1 MENNAQ
7 VGLMPVESSDEALNT
22 FPSEPG
28 KEKPR
33 SAFASMAV
41 IVGAV
46 ACAIAATG
54 AGAFWFSAQPRA
66 ATSATGSLTVES
78 EPAGSDIFV
87 DGSPRGKTP
96 MTMALVEG
104 KHQLLLQRGART
116 QTIPLA
122 IKADTGIVHHIT
134 WPAEADAVA
143 VAATTTGSLRI
154 VSDPPAATVTVDAV
168 ERGATPLTIAGLA
181 VGQHD
186 VVVRNGGK
194 VERRTLQVEANTTTS
209 FVISGV
215 GGGTPSGWLTVST
228 PAPLRIF
235 ESGKLVGSTETDQ
248 IMLPAGEHVFEFS
261 SDVLGFTATRTVKIA
276 AGQTASV
283 ALPMPQ
289 VTVMLNAAPWAQVWV
304 DGQALGPTPIGNFAT
319 TIGTHEVIFRHPQ
332 LGERRLTAVLTLKEP
347 ARVAIDMTKR

>member
-7 VGLMPVESSDEALNT
+7 MGLVAVESSDEALNT

-28 KEKPR
+28 EKKPR
-33 SAFASMAV
+33 STAV
-41 IVGAV
+41 IVGVV
-46 ACAIAATG
+46 ACAIVATV

-66 ATSATGSLTVES
+66 ATPATGSLTVES

-104 KHQLLLQRGART
+104 NHQLLLQRGART

-134 WPAEADAVA
+134 WPSEAAVP

-168 ERGATPLTIAGLA
+168 ERGATPLTIAGLT

-215 GGGTPSGWLTVST
+215 GGGTPSGWLTVNT

-289 VTVMLNAAPWAQVWV
+289 VTVSLNAAPWAQVWV
-304 DGQALGPTPIGNFAT
+304 DGQALGPTPIGNFTT

-347 ARVAIDMTKR
+347 ARVAIDMAKR

>member
-1 MENNAQ
+1 MENNEQ
-7 VGLMPVESSDEALNT
+7 IGLVAVESSDEALNT

-28 KEKPR
+28 EKKPR
-33 SAFASMAV
+33 SVFGSMAV
-41 IVGAV
+41 IVGVV
-46 ACAIAATG
+46 AGAITATV

-66 ATSATGSLTVES
+66 ATPATGSLTVES

-96 MTMALVEG
+96 LTMALVEG
-104 KHQLLLQRGART
+104 NHQLLLQRGART

-134 WPAEADAVA
+134 WPSEAAVP

-168 ERGATPLTIAGLA
+168 ERGATPLTIAGLT

-209 FVISGV
+209 FVLSGV
-215 GGGTPSGWLTVST
+215 GGGTPSGWLTVNT

-289 VTVMLNAAPWAQVWV
+289 VTVSLNAAPWAQVWV
-304 DGQALGPTPIGNFAT
+304 DGQALGPTPIGNFTT

-332 LGERRLTAVLTLKEP
+332 FGERRLTAVLTLKEP

>member
-7 VGLMPVESSDEALNT
+7 VGLMVVESSDEALNT

-28 KEKPR
+28 KEQPR

-41 IVGAV
+41 VVGA
-46 ACAIAATG
+46 AAFAIAATV
-54 AGAFWFSAQPRA
+54 AGALWFSAQPRA
-66 ATSATGSLTVES
+66 ATPATGSLTVES

-104 KHQLLLQRGART
+104 KHQLVLHRGART

-122 IKADTGIVHHIT
+122 IKADAGIVHHIT
-134 WPAEADAVA
+134 WPADADAVP
-143 VAATTTGSLRI
+143 VAATGSLRI

-168 ERGATPLTIAGLA
+168 ERGATPLTIAGLT

-209 FVISGV
+209 FVLSGV

-235 ESGKLVGSTETDQ
+235 ESGKLVGTSETDQ

-261 SDVLGFTATRTVKIA
+261 SDVLGFTATRTVNIA

-289 VTVMLNAAPWAQVWV
+289 VTVSLNAAPWAQVWV
-304 DGQALGPTPIGNFAT
+304 DGQALGPTPIGNFTT
-319 TIGTHEVIFRHPQ
+319 TIGSHDVIFRHPQ